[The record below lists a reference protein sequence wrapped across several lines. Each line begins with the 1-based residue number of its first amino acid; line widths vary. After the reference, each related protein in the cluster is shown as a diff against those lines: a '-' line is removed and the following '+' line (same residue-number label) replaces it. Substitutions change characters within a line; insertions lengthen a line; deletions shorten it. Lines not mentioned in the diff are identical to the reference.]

1 MFMAY
6 REIYLFSEGFGG
18 DWEEVVVVKAAWASS
33 VKLYM

>member
-18 DWEEVVVVKAAWASS
+18 DWEEVVVKTAWVSS
-33 VKLYM
+33 VELYM